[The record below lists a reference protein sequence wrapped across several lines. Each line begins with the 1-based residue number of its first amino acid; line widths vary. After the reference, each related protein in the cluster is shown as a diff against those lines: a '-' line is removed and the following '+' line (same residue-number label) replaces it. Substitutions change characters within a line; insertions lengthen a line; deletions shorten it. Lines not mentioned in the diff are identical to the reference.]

1 MPTVY
6 VIGWISKQFRD
17 FVSFFIDLDQ
27 HLGVQHPNAEQTTQ
41 HLKTQNSKMQ
51 NHKHVPFKSKVFSR
65 PKCCPMTNYM
75 CKIYLNA
82 LFLFQIFVNLNFKK
96 LLKNRNHEI
105 GAGQLIMFF
114 RFKCLFTY
122 LLGDNAYYQFLA
134 SIPISVSW
142 S

>member
-1 MPTVY
+1 MNY

-41 HLKTQNSKMQ
+41 HLKTQNSNIQ
-51 NHKHVPFKSKVFSR
+51 NHKHVPFKSIVFSR

-105 GAGQLIMFF
+105 GAGQLIIHVFQIQMPFYIF
-114 RFKCLFTY
+114 AWRQCIL
-122 LLGDNAYYQFLA
+122 
-134 SIPISVSW
+134 SIFSFYSY
-142 S
+142 